1 MPTVVL
7 HNPSL
12 PFGLASDLPATV
24 VVMTTTPRPI
34 TSLTVRGHA
43 DLLAA
48 APVLLGF
55 WPEESVVL
63 MTFGAHHPFHARVD
77 LPPLAAQRPAV
88 RRELAEVLLEPARRH
103 GASHVVLLYYTDEP
117 AAAQAVHRSLRRACR
132 RTGLVV
138 IAALVADR
146 THLRDL
152 SAPDPDERRRRH
164 PYDVSAHPFVLE
176 ALVSGRLAHRSR
188 ADLVASLDPDRA
200 AAAAV
205 STALVAGRYADA
217 GVPTSG
223 RAIRAAG
230 EWVHHAV
237 HDLVADDALPDD
249 TDLARLLWVMQ
260 ATRVRDA
267 AWAHLGRRTAEG
279 HVRLWT
285 DAVRRAPD
293 PLVAAPAAL
302 LGWAAWQAGDGAL
315 AWVAV
320 DRCLRA
326 EPGYRMAEQLGSI
339 LQGAVPPQSW
349 EGGFAWDE
357 GLPDAG

>member
-1 MPTVVL
+1 
-7 HNPSL
+7 
-12 PFGLASDLPATV
+12 
-24 VVMTTTPRPI
+24 MTTTPRS
-34 TSLTVRGHA
+34 TASLTVRGPA

-63 MTFGAHHPFHARVD
+63 MTFGARHPFHARVD

-88 RRELAEVLLEPARRH
+88 GRELADALLRPARRH
-103 GASHVVLLYYTDEP
+103 GATHVVLLYYADEP
-117 AAAQAVHRSLRRACR
+117 VAVEAVHRSLRRACR
-132 RTGLVV
+132 RLGLAV
-138 IAALVADR
+138 ITALLVDR
-146 THLRDL
+146 THFRDL
-152 SAPDPDERRRRH
+152 EAADPAERLRRC
-164 PYDVSAHPFVLE
+164 PYDVGGHPFVLE
-176 ALVSGRLAHRSR
+176 ALVSGRLTHRSR
-188 ADLVASLDPDRA
+188 ADLVASLDPDP

-205 STALVAGRYADA
+205 VTAALLSGRYADA

-223 RAIRAAG
+223 RAVRDAG

-249 TDLARLLWVMQ
+249 ADLARLLWVMQ
-260 ATRVRDA
+260 SARVRDA
-267 AWAHLGRRTAEG
+267 AWSHITGRTAEA

-293 PLVAAPAAL
+293 ALLAAPAAL

-320 DRCLRA
+320 DRCTGA
-326 EPGYRMAEQLGSI
+326 EPGYRMAAQLATI
-339 LQGAVPPQSW
+339 LQGAVPPQTW
-349 EGGFAWDE
+349 RGGFAWDK
-357 GLPDAG
+357 GLPDARRIS